1 MPSVMQ
7 VLHQGAGS
15 GAVIS
20 TLHLS
25 LGLAKAGWQVRF
37 VCPPGSEVESLAA
50 AEGLEVIPLQLLPRA
65 RRRNAAALAKVLA
78 GARSDVINSHS
89 SRDREALTWLALT
102 RRLPVPFVA
111 TRRQIPRTVF
121 LENWIAS
128 RLAGCMIAVSQ
139 PVADALEQRGT
150 PRRKIAVVPNGLVAA
165 RLDVPVMPEALEH
178 WRERIQWDP
187 ERRTIGIVSRRKD
200 QSVVIEALSRISTP
214 VRLVLAGVG
223 DESAFDHLIERLP
236 PRHAVVAIPF
246 NSDVRP
252 LYELLELVL
261 LPSRME
267 GLSQALLEAMAL
279 GTPVA
284 VSAAA
289 GNLELVRDGINGLL
303 VPPRD
308 PVAWASAIERLL
320 ADPALR
326 ERLGSAARHTARVE
340 FAMERTVERTAAVYR
355 MVLRCQGPGP
365 RADSAPEDS
374 PWNGGAPR

>member
-25 LGLAKAGWQVRF
+25 LGLAQAGWHVQF
-37 VCPPGSEVESLAA
+37 VCPPGSEVESLAVA
-50 AEGLEVIPLQLLPRA
+50 DGLDVIPVQLLPRA
-65 RRRNAAALAKVLA
+65 RRSNAAALAKVLA
-78 GARSDVINSHS
+78 GAPPDLINSHS

-102 RRLPVPFVA
+102 GRLCVPFVA
-111 TRRQIPRTVF
+111 TRRQIPRTIF

-128 RLAGCMIAVSQ
+128 RLAGCMIAVSR
-139 PVADALEQRGT
+139 PVADALERRGT
-150 PRRKIAVVPNGLVAA
+150 PRHKIAIVPNGLVAA
-165 RLDVPVMPEALEH
+165 RLDVPVSPQALEH
-178 WRERIQWDP
+178 WRSRIQWDP

-200 QSVVIEALSRISTP
+200 QNVVIQALSGVSTP

-223 DESAFDHLIERLP
+223 DDSGFRGLIDRLP
-236 PRHAVVAIPF
+236 PRHAVVAMPF
-246 NSDVRP
+246 TSDVRP

-279 GTPVA
+279 GKPVA

-289 GNLELVRDGINGLL
+289 GNLELVSDDINGLL
-303 VPPRD
+303 VAPRD
-308 PVAWASAIERLL
+308 PMEWASAIERLL

-326 ERLGSAARHTARVE
+326 ERLGSAARQTARVD
-340 FAMERTVERTAAVYR
+340 FAMEKTVELTAAVYR
-355 MVLRCQGPGP
+355 TVLRCKGPAS

-374 PWNGGAPR
+374 TWNGGALR